1 MRTTLFFIPLL
12 LAGLAGCAVYR
23 DKPLQMQPTSPQQV
37 PHLTIAAGQMPLP
50 ELAAHRYDPND
61 GLDMTEVAMLA
72 VVNNPD
78 LKIARDEAGIA
89 STQAFAAGLLP
100 DPQLSAS
107 ADFPTGDVPGS
118 NYTAFSYGLSYDVGA
133 LLTRSSVK
141 AAAEAEKRKTDLN
154 LLWQEWQVVARAR
167 LLFIRNLEQ
176 DRLMAV
182 LRENRQLLAKR
193 YDRSRQALA
202 EGNVTLDA
210 VSADFG
216 ALQDMDRQIN
226 ELQRQVRQNG
236 YALNALL
243 GLAPDVKL
251 HLVGESRLPELDAKR
266 IEIFLPQ
273 LASRRPDL
281 LALKAGYESED
292 QRLRQAIIAQFP
304 DVTIGLTRARDT
316 SDVATLGF
324 GVTMNLPLFNRNR
337 GNVAIEQATRQRLY
351 DEFQARLN
359 GAVSEIRSILT
370 DQELLERQLSNVR
383 EGVADAGRLSE
394 RAEAAYRAG
403 NVTEMAYISLRG
415 ALLGKRLEEIALE
428 QKILE
433 QRVALQTLI
442 GGEIPAMKTTPRKD
456 P

>member
-1 MRTTLFFIPLL
+1 MRITSFFVLLL
-12 LAGLAGCAVYR
+12 LAGLAGCAGYR
-23 DKPLQMQPTSPQQV
+23 AKPLPMQPVLPHQV
-37 PHLTIAAGQMPLP
+37 PHLTIDSSEMPLP
-50 ELAAHRYDPND
+50 ELAAHHFDPND

-89 STQAFAAGLLP
+89 TAQAFAAGLLP

-107 ADFPTGDVPGS
+107 ADFPTGNVPGS
-118 NYTAFSYGLSYDVGA
+118 NYTAFSYGLSYNIGA
-133 LLTRSSVK
+133 LLTRSSAK
-141 AAAEAEKRKTDLN
+141 AAAEAEQRKTDLN
-154 LLWQEWQVVARAR
+154 LLWQEWQVVALAR

-182 LRENRQLLAKR
+182 LRENRELLAQR

-216 ALQDMDRQIN
+216 ALQDMDRQLN
-226 ELQRQVRQNG
+226 ELQRQIRQNG
-236 YALNALL
+236 YALSTLL
-243 GLAPDVKL
+243 GLAPDVRL
-251 HLVGESRLPELDAKR
+251 NLVGETQLPELDTKR
-266 IEIFLPQ
+266 VEDSLPQ

-304 DVTIGLTRARDT
+304 DITMGLTRARDT
-316 SDVATLGF
+316 SDVYTLGF
-324 GVTMNLPLFNRNR
+324 GITMNLPLFNRNR

-351 DEFQARLN
+351 DEFRARLN
-359 GAVSEIRSILT
+359 SAVSEVMTILT
-370 DQELLERQLSNVR
+370 DQGLLERQLSGVR

-394 RAEAAYRAG
+394 RAQAAYRAG
-403 NVTEMAYISLRG
+403 NITETAYISLRG
-415 ALLGKRLEEIALE
+415 ALLGKRLEEMALE

-433 QRVALQTLI
+433 QRVALQTLV
-442 GGEIPAMKTTPRKD
+442 GGEVPAMKTTPRKN